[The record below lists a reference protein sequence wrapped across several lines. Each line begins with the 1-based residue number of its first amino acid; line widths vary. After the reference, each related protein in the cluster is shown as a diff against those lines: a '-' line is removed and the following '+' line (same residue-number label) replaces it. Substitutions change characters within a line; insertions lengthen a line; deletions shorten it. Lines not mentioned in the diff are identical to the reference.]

1 MTPFYNYFS
10 STVLGTIALVAILAL
25 WLFKSRLSL
34 LLALRQEKAAV
45 GKVSVK
51 TLSLQP
57 YEALELNAWVD
68 GLDGW
73 AGRITVK
80 RDGSESFI
88 VECVR
93 YRHHSGP
100 PDCEALYIDGKK
112 LKANSS
118 CRVGPES
125 LLILRQRAVMPSI
138 VQLRLA

>member
-1 MTPFYNYFS
+1 MTPFYNYSS
-10 STVLGTIALVAILAL
+10 STVFSTIALVALLAL
-25 WLFKSRLSL
+25 WLFKSRLTL
-34 LLALRQEKAAV
+34 FLALRQEKAAV
-45 GKVSVK
+45 GQLSVK
-51 TLSLQP
+51 TVSLQP

-93 YRHHSGP
+93 YRYHSGP

-125 LLILRQRAVMPSI
+125 LLILRQRAVTPSI

>member
-1 MTPFYNYFS
+1 MTPFYNYSS
-10 STVLGTIALVAILAL
+10 STVFSTIALVALLAL
-25 WLFKSRLSL
+25 WLFRSRLSL
-34 LLALRQEKAAV
+34 FLALRQEKAAV

-51 TLSLQP
+51 TVSLRP
-57 YEALELNAWVD
+57 NEALELNAWVD
-68 GLDGW
+68 SLDGW

-93 YRHHSGP
+93 YRHRSGP

-125 LLILRQRAVMPSI
+125 LLILRQRAVTPSI

>member
-1 MTPFYNYFS
+1 MTPFYNYSS
-10 STVLGTIALVAILAL
+10 STVFSTIALVVLLAL

-34 LLALRQEKAAV
+34 FLAIQQEKAAV
-45 GKVSVK
+45 GKVAVK
-51 TLSLQP
+51 TVTLQP

-68 GLDGW
+68 SLDGW

-93 YRHHSGP
+93 YRHRSGP
-100 PDCEALYIDGKK
+100 PDSEALYIDGKK

-125 LLILRQRAVMPSI
+125 LLILRQRAETPSI

>member
-1 MTPFYNYFS
+1 MTPFYNYSS
-10 STVLGTIALVAILAL
+10 STVFSTIALVVLLAL

-34 LLALRQEKAAV
+34 FLAIQQEEAAV
-45 GKVSVK
+45 GKLSVK
-51 TLSLQP
+51 TVTLQP
-57 YEALELNAWVD
+57 YEALELNSWVD
-68 GLDGW
+68 SLDGW

-93 YRHHSGP
+93 YRHRSGP
-100 PDCEALYIDGKK
+100 PDSESLYIDGKK

-125 LLILRQRAVMPSI
+125 LLILRQRAETPSI

>member
-1 MTPFYNYFS
+1 MTPFYNYSS
-10 STVLGTIALVAILAL
+10 STVFSAIALVALLAL

-34 LLALRQEKAAV
+34 FLALRQEKAAL

-51 TLSLQP
+51 TVALQSN
-57 YEALELNAWVD
+57 EAYELNAWVD
-68 GLDGW
+68 ALDGW

-80 RDGSESFI
+80 RDGSDSFI

-93 YRHHSGP
+93 YRHRSGP
-100 PDCEALYIDGKK
+100 PDSEALYIDGKK

-125 LLILRQRAVMPSI
+125 LLILRQRSVTPSI
-138 VQLRLA
+138 VQVRLV

>member
-1 MTPFYNYFS
+1 MTPFYNYSS
-10 STVLGTIALVAILAL
+10 STVFSTIALVALLAL
-25 WLFKSRLSL
+25 WLFKSRLTL
-34 LLALRQEKAAV
+34 FLALRQEKAAV

-51 TLSLQP
+51 TVSVQP

-68 GLDGW
+68 GLYGW

-80 RDGSESFI
+80 RDGRDGFI
-88 VECVR
+88 VDCVR
-93 YRHHSGP
+93 FRHHSGP
-100 PDCEALYIDGKK
+100 PDSEALYIDGKK

-125 LLILRQRAVMPSI
+125 LLILRTRAETPSI